1 MLFEIDNYG
10 LEIKFG
16 CMLSSENGCGRSNF
30 LFDFIWGR
38 LIEGKMGFL
47 GVMCNSENGCGDFS
61 RF

>member
-38 LIEGKMGFL
+38 LIEGKMVLL

>member
-1 MLFEIDNYG
+1 MGVGDQI
-10 LEIKFG
+10 
-16 CMLSSENGCGRSNF
+16 F

-38 LIEGKMGFL
+38 LIEGKMVLL